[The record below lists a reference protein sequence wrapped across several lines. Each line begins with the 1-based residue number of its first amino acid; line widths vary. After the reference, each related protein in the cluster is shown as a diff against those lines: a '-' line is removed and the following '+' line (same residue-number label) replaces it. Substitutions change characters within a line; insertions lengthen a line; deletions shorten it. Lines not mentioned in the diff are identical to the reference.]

1 MLRHSLKQDVAHLQ
15 DAKDE
20 AVKRA
25 DEAVTNSQERRSLQ
39 DSEHNTA
46 LQELAASKVSHMLA
60 WL

>member
-1 MLRHSLKQDVAHLQ
+1 MKQGVAHLQ

-20 AVKRA
+20 VVKRA
-25 DEAVTNSQERRSLQ
+25 DEAVTNSQERQSLQ